1 MTVPSRLALGFVL
14 SLAFA
19 AVLQR
24 AVLAGFGGG
33 DRTTI
38 LALLAGL
45 VALIAAVFALVVRR
59 RWTAARVD
67 RTAGATLAA
76 LAVLGLG
83 LYAAGTL
90 MGGPG
95 IGGRIAA
102 DLAVLIDLAIVL
114 PAAAAVPVHWLLLRR
129 APA

>member
-14 SLAFA
+14 SLAFSA
-19 AVLQR
+19 GLQR

-45 VALIAAVFALVVRR
+45 VALIAAIFALVVRR

-83 LYAAGTL
+83 LYVTGTL

-114 PAAAAVPVHWLLLRR
+114 PAAVAVPVHWLLLRH